1 MSQIIIIER
10 VAALAEQIE
19 QTYLHHGSM
28 KIKQAI
34 LACLHPIEV
43 PDDAEELAK
52 EAIDKIGRTML
63 ALGEE
68 TETSRGPMQPPEIQE
83 ERAIPYLAALIDAH
97 AKRVPRAM
105 LSRIVSYTA
114 GMMDWNGEV
123 DDDLFI
129 DEIAKEFGYRAE

>member
-28 KIKQAI
+28 KIKQAV

-43 PDDAEELAK
+43 PSDAEEMAK
-52 EAIDKIGRTML
+52 AVEAAIKPSYIESPNGRGGVMIISKDYSD
-63 ALGEE
+63 A
-68 TETSRGPMQPPEIQE
+68 
-83 ERAIPYLAALIDAH
+83 AALITAH
-97 AKRVPRAM
+97 SRTVPRAM

>member
-28 KIKQAI
+28 KIKQAV

-43 PDDAEELAK
+43 PDDAEELAIRIQRRDNDENPQLTVD
-52 EAIDKIGRTML
+52 EA
-63 ALGEE
+63 
-68 TETSRGPMQPPEIQE
+68 
-83 ERAIPYLAALIDAH
+83 AALITAH
-97 AKRVPRAM
+97 SRTVPRAM